1 MLTNFF
7 GKSKPI
13 TILVILALF
22 LCYFIIALVN
32 NATIFKVLPSFL
44 LLLAIISFINSKN
57 DLSFDNSYVFLFSV
71 VLIGI
76 FPDVLVVNAVFY
88 SNLTILLFLRKI
100 YSLQSSKKI
109 AKKLFDAGLWLGIS
123 FLIEPFSLVFII
135 LLYLSIFIHQHVKL
149 NTLLIP
155 IIGLIIPLFL
165 YFTYCFW
172 HDKTS
177 DFYLLFDWFTYY
189 DISLYSQPSYYI
201 TISLTGFFILVS
213 LLIKTPKALSVKNNF
228 RRSWLLII
236 LNFTCA
242 LILLILI
249 KDRDGSEFLYLIFP
263 SAIIIANAIEVY
275 EKKWFS
281 DVAIALA
288 IICSLVIYIF

>member
-76 FPDVLVVNAVFY
+76 FPDVLAVNAVFY

-109 AKKLFDAGLWLGIS
+109 VKKLFDAGLWLGIS

-155 IIGLIIPLFL
+155 IIGLITPLFL

-172 HDKTS
+172 YDKTLS
-177 DFYLLFDWFTYY
+177 FYLLFDWFTYY

-201 TISLTGFFILVS
+201 TISLTGFFIFIS

-228 RRSWLLII
+228 RRSWILII

-281 DVAIALA
+281 DIAIALA